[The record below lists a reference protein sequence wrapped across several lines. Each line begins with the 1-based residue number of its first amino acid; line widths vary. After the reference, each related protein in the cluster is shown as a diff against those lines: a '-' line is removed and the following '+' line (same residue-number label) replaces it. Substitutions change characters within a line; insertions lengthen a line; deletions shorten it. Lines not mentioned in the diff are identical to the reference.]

1 MRRQATGGP
10 KDGIFLFSTDLGGQL
25 LVKAC
30 KNRPAAELV
39 GRKAELS
46 VLAGLAARARTGR
59 PGAVLLTGPTGI
71 GRSALLEAFLLGAGR
86 DTTVLRAR
94 CTDGGPEA
102 GPGPESGHA
111 TIWTLLAGTGRA
123 PSGIR
128 EPGGRGSG
136 STVHARL
143 AHWHRAITVLLEQGP
158 LIVAVDDVHR
168 CDRQSLR
175 SLAFTLRRAAGL
187 PLLVIA
193 TAPAGTA
200 AQGNAALTELLAQGH
215 WHSVELAPLTPDAI
229 AELVGGRLGGRATDT
244 LNRTCFEASQGN
256 PGLLNGLLA
265 EVCGT
270 SEPEARPLASVGRQL
285 AEDALLAD
293 LRRRPGT
300 LSVAVAMAVLDTTA
314 VEPVAGLSGLPIRSV
329 HSAAE
334 ELRRHGALS
343 APGSRLASE
352 TLRQSLLGTLGLE
365 ELSNR
370 RSRAAQLL
378 EDTGR
383 PIGEVADVLLTV
395 RELGEP
401 WMADAL
407 YGAAHTAR
415 LRGDSA
421 TAVRYLT
428 HCLRPSA
435 SEPASVSRMIRG
447 RAAGLLATTDP
458 NSALPHLRRLLELDG
473 YNRARPGLAANSS
486 ARPVFPGDVRRCVQL
501 LCQMLDEPDG
511 TADGQGRPEAGSR
524 TLLDSALL
532 LSGGLD
538 RSAIS
543 WVRDRDGVAP
553 ARQQRQP
560 GNPRLV
566 SAHALLSTLG
576 GVTAAAVAE
585 KARSGAL
592 RSQTVVERHSVVAS
606 ALMLHLAD
614 QNEPAIA
621 ALDHLLSRDPG
632 NGPDQEGNSVQDRG
646 PDQNGGSADATVL
659 TARATVRYGIG
670 DLDAAHDD
678 AERAVSGKREL
689 GWQRRHSALTALATI
704 LGQQGDFAGAATVL
718 RLIDQPGYRESLW
731 GYPAYLWTRAALER
745 RRGDLEAALGSLY
758 ACGERLREAGV
769 HNPVFLPWWVEA
781 AGVLTALDRP
791 NEAREAT
798 DYGDELA
805 ERWGTPRSVGLSLL
819 ARGTVAAGRS
829 GTDLLTEACEVLAAS
844 PARLACA
851 QAEHALGVVL
861 LRADDVHTAR
871 LHLRRA
877 FDLSVQ
883 CGALG
888 LGSTVREL
896 LVATGGRV
904 GPITGSRVDALTG
917 SERRVATLAA
927 GGLSNPDI
935 AATLVVALRT
945 VELHLTNTYRK
956 LGISRRGELAAVL
969 DQAPPGRP
977 RKQAAR
983 KRAVG

>member
-1 MRRQATGGP
+1 MPNPICGVTGQP
-10 KDGIFLFSTDLGGQL
+10 
-25 LVKAC
+25 
-30 KNRPAAELV
+30 
-39 GRKAELS
+39 
-46 VLAGLAARARTGR
+46 
-59 PGAVLLTGPTGI
+59 
-71 GRSALLEAFLLGAGR
+71 
-86 DTTVLRAR
+86 R
-94 CTDGGPEA
+94 C
-102 GPGPESGHA
+102 
-111 TIWTLLAGTGRA
+111 
-123 PSGIR
+123 R
-128 EPGGRGSG
+128 EPVGRGSG
-136 STVHARL
+136 ATVHGPL

-187 PLLVIA
+187 PLLVVA
-193 TAPAGTA
+193 TAPTGTA
-200 AQGNAALTELLAQGH
+200 AQGDAALTELLAQGH
-215 WHSVELAPLTPDAI
+215 WHTVELAPLAPDAV
-229 AELVGGRLGGRATDT
+229 AQLVGGRLGRRATDT
-244 LNRTCFEASQGN
+244 LKRTCFEVSQGN
-256 PGLLNGLLA
+256 PGLLNGLLD
-265 EVCGT
+265 EVRAT
-270 SEPEARPLASVGRQL
+270 SEPTRLPAFVGRQL
-285 AEDALLAD
+285 AEEALLAD
-293 LRRRPGT
+293 LRRLPGT
-300 LSVAVAMAVLDTTA
+300 LSVAVAMAVLGTTA

-329 HSAAE
+329 HHAAE
-334 ELRRHGALS
+334 ELGSHGALT
-343 APGSRLASE
+343 ADGSQLASE
-352 TLRQSLLGTLGLE
+352 TLRQSLLGTLGPD

-378 EDTGR
+378 EDAGR

-401 WMADAL
+401 WMVDAL

-415 LRGDSA
+415 LQGDSA

-435 SEPASVSRMIRG
+435 SEPASASRTIRS
-447 RAAGLLATTDP
+447 RAAGLLSTTDP
-458 NSALPHLRRLLELDG
+458 NSALPHLRRLLELDE
-473 YNRARPGLAANSS
+473 YDRARPGSAPGPG
-486 ARPVFPGDVRRCVQL
+486 ARPAFPDDVRRCVHL
-501 LCQMLDEPDG
+501 LSQMLDEPDG
-511 TADGQGRPEAGSR
+511 TADGHGRPDAGNR

-543 WVRDRDGVAP
+543 WVHDRAAVAP
-553 ARQQRQP
+553 ARHQHRL
-560 GNPRLV
+560 GDPRLV

-576 GVTAAAVAE
+576 GATAAAVAE
-585 KARSGAL
+585 KAQSGTA
-592 RSQTVVERHSVVAS
+592 RSQTAVERHSVIAS

-614 QNEPAIA
+614 ESEPAIA
-621 ALDHLLSRDPG
+621 ALDHLLSRDPDKG
-632 NGPDQEGNSVQDRG
+632 SGQDRG
-646 PDQNGGSADATVL
+646 PANATVL

-678 AERAVSGKREL
+678 AQRAVSGKREL
-689 GWQRRHSALTALATI
+689 GWRRRQSSALTALATI
-704 LGQQGDFAGAATVL
+704 LGQQGDYTGAATVL

-745 RRGDLEAALGSLY
+745 QRGDLEAALGSLH
-758 ACGERLREAGV
+758 ACGERLRGAGV

-781 AGVLTALDRP
+781 AGVLAALGRP
-791 NEAREAT
+791 KQAREAT

-819 ARGTVAAGRS
+819 ARGTVASGRS

-851 QAEHALGVVL
+851 QAEHALGVAL
-861 LRADDVHTAR
+861 LREDDVHTAR

-888 LGSTVREL
+888 LGSTAREL

-927 GGLSNPDI
+927 EGLSNPDI

-969 DQAPPGRP
+969 DQAPPGP
-977 RKQAAR
+977 TRKRAAR
-983 KRAVG
+983 KRAAG